1 MSDWWHPTTNGLE
14 IFLRVVP
21 GARRSEV
28 VVQENALR
36 VRVAAPAV
44 EGKANDELRRT
55 IATWC
60 GVRTSAVTIVR
71 GDHSRDKVVAVRGV
85 DAPPNVSPR

>member
-28 VVQENALR
+28 VVEESMLR

-44 EGKANDELRRT
+44 EGRANDELRRT
-55 IATWC
+55 IASWC
-60 GVRTSAVTIVR
+60 GVRTNAVTIVR
-71 GDHSRDKVVAVRGV
+71 GDHSRDKVVEVRGI
-85 DAPPNVSPR
+85 DSPPTTSAG